1 MFQYIMELFSKL
13 ISSLLSKTTKTVL
26 YTGPNTLGELLEQ
39 FDKPPKEKTQQ
50 DVVRDYQVKETLA
63 ALEVDMLK
71 LEPTLFYRGFQAWYD
86 GDGNKYFDWI
96 PCASRPE
103 VIYCSYGKN

>member
-1 MFQYIMELFSKL
+1 MELFSKL

-26 YTGPNTLGELLEQ
+26 YTGPNTLGELLKQ

-50 DVVRDYQVKETLA
+50 DVVRDYQVKETLT

>member
-1 MFQYIMELFSKL
+1 MFQYIMEFFSKL
-13 ISSLLSKTTKTVL
+13 IKSLLNKPIVVYK
-26 YTGPNTLGELLEQ
+26 GPNTLGELINQ
-39 FDKPPKEKTQQ
+39 FDLPPKEKTQQ
-50 DVVRDYQVKETLA
+50 DVIRDYQVKETMA

-71 LEPTLFYRGFQAWYD
+71 MEPTFFYRGFQVWYD

-103 VIYCSYGKN
+103 VIYCAYGKN

>member
-1 MFQYIMELFSKL
+1 MELFSKL
-13 ISSLLSKTTKTVL
+13 ISSLLSETTKTVL